1 MIKYE
6 FRFNTSY
13 GVAEV
18 EGSLK
23 IMKWFRGNEIG
34 YFDPITF
41 EYEGDEVRYIPQS
54 AREEIKDEL
63 LARKPELYAEIYGE
77 PNPTPTANVQDL
89 SQLLVDLNRQNMEM
103 FKQLRN
109 PYEESIIEGIISKAS
124 DISTETLVE
133 KAFEKMDEY
142 IHETYGA
149 LPKRIEIQ
157 KGSDVKTIEGLL
169 HNKFETILQLV
180 NLNIPTMLVGPAGS
194 GKNHTLEQV
203 AEALNLEFYFSN
215 AITQEYKLTGFV
227 DANGNYHETQF
238 YKAFK
243 NGGLFFLD
251 EIDASIP
258 EVLIILN
265 SAIAN
270 RYFDFPNEKVYAHK
284 DFRVV
289 SAGNTMGT
297 GANAEYTG
305 RNKLDAATLDRFAV
319 IEFDYDPEVE
329 SQLASTTE
337 LYDFIVGLR
346 NTIKELE
353 IRYVVSMRS
362 TINASKLDG
371 VLDKGVIIDSVILK
385 GLPQDDKDMICGNLD
400 LVNNAWYDKL
410 KEGVK

>member
-1 MIKYE
+1 MIKYD
-6 FRFNTSY
+6 FKFNRRFFIEEID
-13 GVAEV
+13 GV
-18 EGSLK
+18 LK
-23 IMKWFRGNEIG
+23 IVKRFRNNQVG

-54 AREEIKDEL
+54 ARDEIKSEL
-63 LARKPELYAEIYGE
+63 LNNKPELYAEIYGE
-77 PNPTPTANVQDL
+77 PETTPKASQDI
-89 SQLLVDLNRQNMEM
+89 SQLLIELNRQNMEM
-103 FKQLRN
+103 FRQMRN
-109 PYEESIIEGIISKAS
+109 PYEESIIEGIISKAK

-133 KAFEKMDEY
+133 TAFEKMDSY
-142 IHETYGA
+142 IKETYGA

-157 KGSDVKTIEGLL
+157 KGSEIKTIEGLL

-305 RNKLDAATLDRFAV
+305 RSKLDAATLDRFAV

-329 SQLASTTE
+329 SQLASTSE

-353 IRYVVSMRS
+353 IRYVVSMRA

-385 GLPQDDKDMICGNLD
+385 GLPKDEKDMICGNMS
-400 LVNNAWYDKL
+400 LVNNEWYDKM
-410 KEGVK
+410 KEGVM